1 MTRQDYELIA
11 SIISTAREFHTEIE
25 AGLALDAVTNML
37 AGAFQYKNPNFKI
50 DLFTQK
56 AGA

>member
-11 SIISTAREFHTEIE
+11 NLIKKAREFHPGQE
-25 AGLALDAVTNML
+25 ADEALDAVTHML
-37 AGAFQYKNPNFKI
+37 AGAFEVQNPRFNVQ
-50 DLFTQK
+50 LFTQK